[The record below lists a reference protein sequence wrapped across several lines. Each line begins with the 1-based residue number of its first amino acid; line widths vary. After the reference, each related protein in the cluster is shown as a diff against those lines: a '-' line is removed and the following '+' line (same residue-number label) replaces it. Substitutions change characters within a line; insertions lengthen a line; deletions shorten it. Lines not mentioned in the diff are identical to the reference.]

1 MNANEILKIVRGL
14 RVAMSLAD
22 AVPTEAHKHEGDL
35 KWFGEVVNVH
45 GGYDAIRDALEAAR
59 AAAVATDP
67 VGILLK
73 LCDQLETMKHL
84 MVLHPSGGQNYPYL
98 DRDNVCAY
106 VEQARAAVSKSDAN
120 LPEDE
125 RATWSFKQW
134 WEHVGAWETP
144 EGFVSFGSPMAV
156 RAMLIQFG
164 RVVEARAA
172 LSSAPM
178 AQAEP
183 RPTDDE
189 LWEQTLRER
198 DTYHEWADKL
208 ADAIATYFAVD
219 IGEHSNQN
227 CPWAEALEAIEAAT
241 PAVPAAPSERE
252 PDPLALYE
260 AIRSKKYTTVAQS
273 WELVE
278 LVTAAMSA
286 APAAPIEREGE

>member
-73 LCDQLETMKHL
+73 LCDQLEAMKHL

-120 LPEDE
+120 LSEDE

-164 RVVEARAA
+164 RMIEARAA
-172 LSSAPM
+172 LRQPGALPDGAEDMRSMIVGQAVVHFDCKWPAQLSSGVM
-178 AQAEP
+178 FFNGV
-183 RPTDDE
+183 R
-189 LWEQTLRER
+189 
-198 DTYHEWADKL
+198 
-208 ADAIATYFAVD
+208 
-219 IGEHSNQN
+219 IGIQEF
-227 CPWAEALEAIEAAT
+227 CARAAAAT
-241 PAVPAAPSERE
+241 
-252 PDPLALYE
+252 
-260 AIRSKKYTTVAQS
+260 K
-273 WELVE
+273 
-278 LVTAAMSA
+278 
-286 APAAPIEREGE
+286 EG

>member
-172 LSSAPM
+172 LRQPGAQPPGTSECHACDGKGFIYKCVICGSDEPGGGTCGSSDPRALCQFLAAKQAGKEAPC
-178 AQAEP
+178 A
-183 RPTDDE
+183 
-189 LWEQTLRER
+189 
-198 DTYHEWADKL
+198 
-208 ADAIATYFAVD
+208 
-219 IGEHSNQN
+219 N
-227 CPWAEALEAIEAAT
+227 
-241 PAVPAAPSERE
+241 
-252 PDPLALYE
+252 
-260 AIRSKKYTTVAQS
+260 
-273 WELVE
+273 
-278 LVTAAMSA
+278 
-286 APAAPIEREGE
+286 

>member
-98 DRDNVCAY
+98 DRDNVMAY
-106 VEQARAAVSKSDAN
+106 VEQARAALSKSDTN
-120 LPEDE
+120 LSEDE
-125 RATWSFKQW
+125 RAEWSFKQW
-134 WEHVGAWETP
+134 WAHVGAWETP
-144 EGFVSFGSPMAV
+144 EGFISFGSPMAV

-164 RVVEARAA
+164 RMVEARAA
-172 LSSAPM
+172 LRQPGALPDEAGKFQMGDTVRKTKGSQWSGEVVGTYSTSLTPEGYAVESS
-178 AQAEP
+178 
-183 RPTDDE
+183 T
-189 LWEQTLRER
+189 ER
-198 DTYHEWADKL
+198 GSVQIYPA
-208 ADAIATYFAVD
+208 A
-219 IGEHSNQN
+219 
-227 CPWAEALEAIEAAT
+227 ALELVAAKQAGKEA
-241 PAVPAAPSERE
+241 
-252 PDPLALYE
+252 
-260 AIRSKKYTTVAQS
+260 
-273 WELVE
+273 
-278 LVTAAMSA
+278 
-286 APAAPIEREGE
+286 